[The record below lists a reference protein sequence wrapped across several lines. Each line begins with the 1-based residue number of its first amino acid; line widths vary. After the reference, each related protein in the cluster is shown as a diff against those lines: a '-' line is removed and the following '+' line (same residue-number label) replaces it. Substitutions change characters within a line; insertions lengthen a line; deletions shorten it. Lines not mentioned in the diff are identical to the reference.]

1 MKIKKSV
8 IALFLF
14 PAVAIYLSIFLYPTI
29 RAALMS
35 FYEIPALSSRMTEWR
50 FIGFENYEALMRNSY
65 FMGSVWN
72 VIVIWIAGGLII
84 FTLAFLFAAII
95 SSGVRGKGFWRAL
108 IFLPNTV
115 SVVVLS
121 VVWLQY
127 IFNSS
132 FGFLNSFFKFIGL
145 TGLASIQW
153 TDDQHIFLSM
163 LLAFCFGSIG
173 YFMLILGAGMDRIPM
188 DYYEAALL
196 EGAGAF
202 RKFFMITL
210 PLLRD
215 VFRTTLVL
223 WTISALNFFVWS
235 AVFGLKNAQTMTPGY
250 YMYLKVFG
258 ADKTTYQQE
267 AFNVGA
273 GATIGVMIMLAILFC
288 SYLINLFFRKDRLEY

>member
-1 MKIKKSV
+1 MKLKKSV

-14 PAVAIYLSIFLYPTI
+14 PAVTIYLLIFLYPTV

-35 FYEIPALSSRMTEWR
+35 FYEIPALSSKIAEWR
-50 FIGFENYEALMRNSY
+50 FVGLDNYEALIHNSY
-65 FMGSVWN
+65 FVGSVRN
-72 VIVIWIAGGLII
+72 VIVIWIAGGVII
-84 FTLAFLFAAII
+84 FILAFLFAAII
-95 SSGVRGKGFWRAL
+95 SSGVRGKGFWRSL

-132 FGFLNSFFKFIGL
+132 FGFLTGFFKFFGL

-163 LLAFCFGSIG
+163 LLAYCFGSIG
-173 YFMLILGAGMDRIPM
+173 YFMLILGAGMDRIPL

-196 EGAGAF
+196 EGAGVF

-235 AVFGLKNAQTMTPGY
+235 AVFGLKNPQTMTPGY

-258 ADKTTYQQE
+258 ADKTAYQQE

-273 GATIGVMIMLAILFC
+273 GATIGVMIMLAILAL